1 MGIVLYCIIAVIAF
15 FSMCYYINHDMGNGE
30 AKDCIGDILLWSILW
45 PGLVVMYIFYYI
57 KIRVNEAINSMKKK
71 GKVNGSN
78 CK

>member
-30 AKDCIGDILLWSILW
+30 AKDYIGDILLWSILW
-45 PGLVVMYIFYYI
+45 PGLVAMYIFYYI
-57 KIRVNEAINSMKKK
+57 KIRVGEAINSMKKK
-71 GKVNGSN
+71 GEVNGSN